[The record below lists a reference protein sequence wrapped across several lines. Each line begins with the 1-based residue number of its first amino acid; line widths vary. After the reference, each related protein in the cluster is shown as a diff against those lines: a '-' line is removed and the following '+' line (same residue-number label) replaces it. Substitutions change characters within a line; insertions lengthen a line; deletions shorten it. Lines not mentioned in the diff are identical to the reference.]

1 MNPMKITNYKNLPE
15 SLVKAI
21 TFDDYSKGS
30 SDISVTSLWKS
41 PRVVELESKYA
52 DQITQDA
59 SEMIWVLFGKCIHE
73 ILRRSDT
80 TALTETRLSED
91 ILGWKV
97 SGQFDRFVEQEG
109 LLQDYKITS
118 AWTLVF
124 DSKHKDWTNQLNSYA
139 HLLRKQ
145 GHQVKKIEVVAILRD
160 WSAREARNKP
170 DYPQSPVQVI
180 PLELWDNDKTQSLL
194 EAQVKKHSEGKL
206 NLPLCTEEE
215 QWSKPTVYAVMK
227 EGRKSALSLCMT
239 QDQANKEKEGLG
251 QEHGVNKVYI
261 EVRPGEKTKCES
273 YCSVK
278 KFCSQYASERL
289 ALGKP

>member
-1 MNPMKITNYKNLPE
+1 MKITNYKNLPE

-21 TFDDYSKGS
+21 TFDDYSKG
-30 SDISVTSLWKS
+30 DATISVTSLWKS

-52 DQITQDA
+52 DHITQDA

-80 TALTETRLSED
+80 KALTETRLSEE

-97 SGQFDRFVEQEG
+97 SGQFDRFVEEDG

-124 DSKHKDWTNQLNSYA
+124 DSRHKDWTNQLNSYA

-145 GHQVKKIEVVAILRD
+145 GHKVKRIEVVAILRD
-160 WSAREARNKP
+160 WSAREARTKP
-170 DYPQSPVQVI
+170 DYPQSPVQI
-180 PLELWDNDKTQSLL
+180 ISLDLWDHDKTQALL
-194 EAQVKKHSEGKL
+194 EEQVRKHIEGKL

-215 QWSKPTVYAVMK
+215 QWAKPTVYAVMK

-251 QEHGVNKVYI
+251 YEHGVNKVYI

-278 KFCSQYASERL
+278 KFCSQYAGEQLTKS
-289 ALGKP
+289 KP